1 MGRVPPVK
9 PPDAV
14 PGVVITP
21 CKCDVMPGYAR
32 LNKHEASGE
41 IRRTNKQKADN
52 LRSMERKLDK
62 QAASDQHTPGKIIPK
77 TATGQQMGKILK
89 GSFLRDFLI
98 FMKCKL
104 SESNFLQLTSSI

>member
-62 QAASDQHTPGKIIPK
+62 QAASDQHTWENHSQNSHW
-77 TATGQQMGKILK
+77 TADGENTYRLFSEGL
-89 GSFLRDFLI
+89 FDFHEMQI
-98 FMKCKL
+98 K
-104 SESNFLQLTSSI
+104 